1 VYQEQHPATLF
12 MEALAIFAVILS
24 VGFLCGVGATLFAL
38 YWLGDK
44 LPDSEEE

>member
-1 VYQEQHPATLF
+1 
-12 MEALAIFAVILS
+12 MEALLILAVIC
-24 VGFLCGVGATLFAL
+24 GFCFLCGVGATLFAL